1 MIVDSDVYKISL
13 IIIDLYGYPQ
23 FLDIV
28 DKSWWINDH
37 EIGMW
42 IMVGKAGGKGSHFN
56 NTRREII

>member
-23 FLDIV
+23 FLNMV
-28 DKSWWINDH
+28 DKSWWINNH

-42 IMVGKAGGKGSHFN
+42 IMVGKVGEKGSHFN
-56 NTRREII
+56 NTRREIM